1 MNVNFRENESR
12 QCSFKFGYSPVK
24 EFLKKN
30 NLLSIVRAHEVQIDG
45 FKMHKWG
52 GTQAFPP
59 VMTVFSAPNYCG
71 TYNNKG
77 AVILLENHSKLT
89 FKQYRNVEHPY
100 HLPKNIDLFKFSI
113 PYIAENVSRMLVS
126 VLGKS

>member
-1 MNVNFRENESR
+1 
-12 QCSFKFGYSPVK
+12 
-24 EFLKKN
+24 LKKN
-30 NLLSIVRAHEVQIDG
+30 NLLSIVRAHEVQIEG

-52 GTQAFPP
+52 GNQAFPP